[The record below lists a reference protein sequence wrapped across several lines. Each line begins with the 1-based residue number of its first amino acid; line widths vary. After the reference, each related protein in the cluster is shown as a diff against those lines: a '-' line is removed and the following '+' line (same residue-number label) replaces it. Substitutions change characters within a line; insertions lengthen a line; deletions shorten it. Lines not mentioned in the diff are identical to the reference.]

1 MSDTKIGAT
10 PLRSS
15 PNFPVH
21 EEGKKSMSN
30 GYVGNNCKTS
40 KQPAKAEEARTWQ
53 TKGRPNLSSPC
64 GEKHQWKQW
73 TKHITHCTKYRC
85 EREGCGFFK
94 KCWKKC
100 EDIDCKGCH
109 VPAHKRW

>member
-1 MSDTKIGAT
+1 MSASKIDDAAALKSLPKCPT
-10 PLRSS
+10 
-15 PNFPVH
+15 N
-21 EEGKKSMSN
+21 EEGKKVSAGSLRSDES
-30 GYVGNNCKTS
+30 S
-40 KQPAKAEEARTWQ
+40 KQPVKAKEGRTWQ
-53 TKGRPNLSSPC
+53 TKGNRPNLGSPC
-64 GEKHQWKQW
+64 GGKHQWKQW
-73 TKHITHCTKYRC
+73 TKHVTHCTKYRC